1 MHIRLVV
8 VFCFMEKRSL
18 LALVLVIVVLMVG
31 AGLVVVWNLGLMS
44 EKSPLVYGYTV
55 VEAYPHDTSAFTEGL
70 VIDNGVLYESAGGYG
85 ASVLRRVDLVTGEVL
100 AQVELSDEFFG
111 EGLVV
116 VDGLLVQLTWES
128 NVGFIYDEE
137 TLSLLGNFTYS
148 TDGWG
153 LTYDGNEL
161 IMSDGTSK
169 LYFLDPVTYQKT
181 GEVTVY
187 DGETLLER
195 INELEFVN
203 GDVYANIWYEQKI
216 AIINPETGQV
226 KGYID
231 LNGIYQASNPE
242 STLNGIAYDQN
253 TGKLY
258 ITGKN
263 WPNLY
268 QITIKPKN

>member
-1 MHIRLVV
+1 
-8 VFCFMEKRSL
+8 MEKRSL

-111 EGLVV
+111 EGLAM

-203 GDVYANIWYEQKI
+203 GDIYANIWYEQKI

-231 LNGIYQASNPE
+231 LNGIYQASDTE

-258 ITGKN
+258 VTGKN